1 MCAVWSHLSIQY
13 CIDSLLEHQLHA
25 DRGTVCLCSIPRDGT
40 WQAFNKYLLTSEIEV
55 CIEWKVYMWSVYRTY
70 WTVVNSGY
78 QVCGYSLLDLY
89 FSHSY
94 KEDTLLLESEN
105 KDIFCNDG
113 LVAAT
118 SSSLFKPHF
127 STLRSTPTSPS
138 STESRSIRQMRSC
151 LYFRWVWTYILI

>member
-1 MCAVWSHLSIQY
+1 MQI
-13 CIDSLLEHQLHA
+13 
-25 DRGTVCLCSIPRDGT
+25 
-40 WQAFNKYLLTSEIEV
+40 
-55 CIEWKVYMWSVYRTY
+55 Y

-105 KDIFCNDG
+105 KDIFYSDG

-118 SSSLFKPHF
+118 TSSSPFQAPFQYFKV
-127 STLRSTPTSPS
+127 TPTLS
-138 STESRSIRQMRSC
+138 
-151 LYFRWVWTYILI
+151 